1 MGESTVLHDQ
11 AALQDASKSDAP
23 QSVVEALRRHIV
35 TGKSLP
41 NEHLVE
47 ADLARLL
54 NTNRANIRTALV
66 VLEGEGLVTR
76 EPNRGARVRL
86 VSSSEALEV
95 ALVRLALETLSA
107 RIAAENSTPAYVERL
122 ERIVDAMKDRFA
134 ADDYL
139 GMSELNTELHET
151 IAEMARNKTLVRI
164 LANLKHQLVRV
175 QYRTVLMPGRAEGS
189 LKEHAQIVAAIA
201 ARDPDKAADAMSLHL
216 RNVYDTL
223 QRFLKSGF

>member
-1 MGESTVLHDQ
+1 MSESTVLHDQ
-11 AALQDASKSDAP
+11 TALQDASKSDAP

-139 GMSELNTELHET
+139 GMSELNGELHET

-189 LKEHAQIVAAIA
+189 LKEHVQIVAAIA

-216 RNVYDTL
+216 RNVYDNL